1 MDPLTQAQTVRR
13 VVDRLAFGLPAHD
26 LDALTRRG
34 PDGAARALLGRAAP
48 APTPPEFEQVPER
61 VKGESTVAK
70 KARRVVL
77 RANSVT
83 LATWWLTQLITS
95 PDPARE
101 RLTWFWHGHFATSIQ
116 KVRLAQLMLT
126 QNQTFRSLGGA
137 SFGPLAHALI
147 VDPALMVWLDAPKNC
162 TGSPNENLAREYLEL
177 FTLGHGNY
185 TEADVTA
192 AARALTGF
200 TLQRDGGTAV
210 ARLRPRRHDSGQKTL
225 LGRSGDLGADDVV
238 DLALAQ
244 PASSTFVISRLWAR
258 FVSHQPP
265 TAAQLEPLRA
275 AYGADRRVD
284 ELLLAMVATP
294 GFSAPEFSLVKE
306 PVLWLTGLARQLGL
320 TVQQL
325 TAPVKAGRQATLAQA
340 VLAGLNGM
348 GQVPL
353 RPPSVGGWPSGRG
366 WLSSGTAA
374 ARLALATR
382 VAAAAA
388 PKLTGTTR
396 ARVAAAGRLLGVDA
410 WSNRTADA
418 LAGVADR
425 PAQLVAL
432 AACSPEYIVS
442 R

>member
-34 PDGAARALLGRAAP
+34 PDGAARALLGRAAA

-77 RANSVT
+77 RANAVT
-83 LATWWLTQLITS
+83 LATWWLSQMITS

-147 VDPALMVWLDAPKNC
+147 VDPALMVWLDAPKNR

-258 FVSHQPP
+258 FVSHEPP
-265 TAAQLEPLRA
+265 PAAHLERLTT
-275 AYGADRRVD
+275 AYGPERRLDR
-284 ELLLAMVATP
+284 LLLALVADP
-294 GFSAPEFSLVKE
+294 GFSSPELSLVKE
-306 PVLWLTGLARQLGL
+306 PVLWLVGLTRQLG
-320 TVQQL
+320 VSADQL
-325 TAPVKAGRQATLAQA
+325 AAPLKDGRTTTLAQSL
-340 VLAGLNGM
+340 LAGLAGM
-348 GQVPL
+348 GQVPF

-366 WLSSGTAA
+366 WLSSGAA
-374 ARLALATR
+374 ATRLALATR
-382 VAAAAA
+382 VAAAAT

-396 ARVAAAGRLLGVDA
+396 ARVAATGRLLGVDA